1 MMKDEYVPL
10 KDQDI
15 IQFDHGGIFTYKFCF
30 KNEVVSRKRKH
41 SNSSCDN
48 VGGRIQDAKDKF
60 DSTQTIEMEN
70 MVKKLNTA
78 KQIQT
83 DIINEKISLEKSLQE
98 KIVNLESF
106 YGQKIQD
113 LKGRED
119 EIEREKNVLV
129 KQSIEE
135 KHQIE
140 TRMKEDIQRFEVIF

>member
-1 MMKDEYVPL
+1 MKDEDVPL

-15 IQFDHGGIFTYKFCF
+15 IRFDHGGVFTYKFCF
-30 KNEVVSRKRKH
+30 KNEEVMSRKRKH
-41 SNSSCDN
+41 SNSSSDT

-83 DIINEKISLEKSLQE
+83 EIINEKITLERSFQE
-98 KIVNLESF
+98 KILNLENF
-106 YGQKIQD
+106 YDKKIQD

-119 EIEREKNVLV
+119 EIEMEKNVLV